1 MKAVLKKELQSYF
14 ASPLGYVFLAIYF
27 FFGGLFFRNQVMA
40 YAITSFSYL
49 FTSMF
54 TINLFLVPVLTMR
67 LLSED
72 KRQKTDQL
80 LFTAPVSPWS
90 IIMGKY
96 LAAVIV
102 FALAHVIFVIQALLL
117 TAFGTI
123 EWSVFIT
130 EMLGSILLGSAF
142 IAIGMFISSLTESQ
156 VVSAVSTFAVS
167 MVIMMLD
174 DLRTEAL
181 PWLNT
186 LIDWVSFAGRYQ
198 SFMIGVFNYADA
210 VFFLSVIAVF
220 LFLTDRLQE
229 KKRWS

>member
-1 MKAVLKKELQSYF
+1 MKAVLKKELQGYF
-14 ASPLGYVFLAIYF
+14 GSPLGYVFLAIYF
-27 FFGGLFFRNQVMA
+27 YFAGLFLKDYVMK
-40 YAITSFSYL
+40 YAITSFNYL

-54 TINLFLVPVLTMR
+54 TINLFIVPVLTMR

-102 FALAHVIFVIQALLL
+102 FALAHVIFVVQALLL
-117 TAFGTI
+117 TAFGTV
-123 EWSVFIT
+123 EWSVFLT
-130 EMLGSILLGSAF
+130 EMLGSILLGAAF

-156 VVSAVSTFAVS
+156 VVAAICTFAVS
-167 MVIMMLD
+167 MLIMMMDGLKN
-174 DLRTEAL
+174 EAM

-186 LIDWVSFAGRYQ
+186 VIDWISFSGRYQ
-198 SFMIGVFNYADA
+198 SFMIGIFNYADA